1 MTTTTPPKKRTVK
14 KVAEVEEKTQ
24 GPDGAI
30 RFERFCAKF
39 LRHIKGQWAGQPFI
53 LEPWQRD
60 EIVKPLFTLGPDG
73 LRQYREAMIGLP
85 RKNGKSELAAA
96 LGLYMLIADGE
107 FGAEV
112 YSLAGS
118 RPQAGIVFRT
128 ARDMLR
134 ASPLRSAAKIYRDA
148 IEIPE
153 TNSIYKVLSSDSKL
167 AHGYNPS
174 AAIVDELHVHPDGEL
189 YEAMRTATAARRQPL
204 IVSITTAGAERR
216 GIAWDVYERGRS
228 GKDPRMFFYW
238 KQAPESEDVFDIK
251 NAKLGNPASW
261 VSEQFLKDQM
271 PPSLP
276 EPVFRRLHLNQWW
289 EGENSSWISR
299 EVWMKCLGDP
309 EIDPEKPVV
318 IAVDAAS
325 RRDTTAVAL
334 VQRDDEGKHHAKLWH
349 FGVDDDEDYL
359 DYGAVEELIRE
370 LASTYEV
377 RRIAFDPFQMVRTA
391 QILDTEGLPVET
403 FPQNDVRMVPASQ
416 LLYDLIVEGN
426 LVVPVDD
433 QIATDQVLAAG
444 IVETARGWRLH
455 KKKSSRAID
464 STIALAMGVQLA
476 EWEHNLGD
484 GPRVFVI

>member
-1 MTTTTPPKKRTVK
+1 MATKTPPTV
-14 KVAEVEEKTQ
+14 
-24 GPDGAI
+24 DGAL

-39 LRHIKGQWAGQPFI
+39 LRHIKGQWAGKPFI

-60 EIVKPLFTLGPDG
+60 EIIKPLFTLGPDG

-85 RKNGKSELAAA
+85 RKNGKSEIAAA
-96 LGLYMLIADGE
+96 LALYMLLADGE

-128 ARDMLR
+128 ARDMVR
-134 ASPLRSAAKIYRDA
+134 ASPLRSAVKVYRDVL
-148 IEIPE
+148 EVPE
-153 TNSIYKVLSSDSKL
+153 TSSIYKVLSSDSKL

-174 AAIVDELHVHPDGEL
+174 AAIVDELHIHPDGEL

-228 GKDPRMFFYW
+228 GQDPRMFFYW
-238 KQAPESEDVFDIK
+238 KQAPEGIDVHDIK

-271 PPSLP
+271 PPSVP
-276 EPVFRRLHLNQWW
+276 EPVFRRLHLNQWY

-299 EVWMKCLGDP
+299 EAWEKCLGEP
-309 EIDPEKPVV
+309 AIDPDEPVV

-334 VQRDDEGKHHAKLWH
+334 IQRKEDGKHHAKLWH
-349 FGVDDDEDYL
+349 FGVDETEGYL
-359 DYGAVEELIRE
+359 DYGAIENLIRE
-370 LASTYEV
+370 LASTYDV

-403 FPQNDVRMVPASQ
+403 FPQNDVRMVPCSQ
-416 LLYDLIVEGN
+416 LLYDLIVEGK
-426 LVVPVDD
+426 LIVPADD
-433 QIATDQVLAAG
+433 PITTDQVLAAG

-476 EWEHNLGD
+476 EWEHDLGS
-484 GPRVFVI
+484 GPRVIVI